1 MVLLSAA
8 EEEPGVGGPDRP
20 RPAAERGSESANG
33 QLSDSHSV
41 RSSHITG
48 CCSSP
53 CWRPEV
59 VHSGRVTSATYWPPA
74 SLHVFFLVLRQ
85 ISKEEQDLKVALER
99 QTAMNQNL
107 SQEKEQ
113 LMFKLRHRDSY
124 PSIHL
129 PTMVQ
134 ELAPR

>member
-1 MVLLSAA
+1 M
-8 EEEPGVGGPDRP
+8 
-20 RPAAERGSESANG
+20 
-33 QLSDSHSV
+33 
-41 RSSHITG
+41 
-48 CCSSP
+48 
-53 CWRPEV
+53 
-59 VHSGRVTSATYWPPA
+59 
-74 SLHVFFLVLRQ
+74 
-85 ISKEEQDLKVALER
+85 ALER
-99 QTAMNQNL
+99 QTAVNQSL